1 MVSGVLNIFLWFA
14 YYVILWWIY
23 EELRITCVQRVFR
36 WDKQGLEA
44 MLFDDGLEA
53 DDETTSTKSKNTIT
67 MSDVNDA
74 LSQKY
79 DKLKSK
85 LLWEMAKM
93 SAGNSL
99 LQNICK
105 TLVYNCIRNGKIESS

>member
-1 MVSGVLNIFLWFA
+1 
-14 YYVILWWIY
+14 
-23 EELRITCVQRVFR
+23 
-36 WDKQGLEA
+36 

-53 DDETTSTKSKNTIT
+53 DDETTSTKPKDKIT

-85 LLWEMAKM
+85 LLWEMARM
-93 SAGNSL
+93 YTGISL
-99 LQNICK
+99 LQNICQ
-105 TLVYNCIRNGKIESS
+105 TLW

>member
-1 MVSGVLNIFLWFA
+1 MSRLPFFKILCYNI
-14 YYVILWWIY
+14 I
-23 EELRITCVQRVFR
+23 CVRPVFR

-53 DDETTSTKSKNTIT
+53 DDETTSTKPKDKIT

-74 LSQKY
+74 LSHKY

-93 SAGNSL
+93 SAGIL
-99 LQNICK
+99 LLRNICQ
-105 TLVYNCIRNGKIESS
+105 TL